1 MYYQPENQFR
11 GQVIKTKKYALD
23 SKKYISIAMKH
34 LLRTQWRWA
43 AIPAGLILI
52 NIILNLTVYPSVWIY
67 IIPIL
72 VVAGY
77 LAFWA
82 IQFTGVS
89 QLEQYKVMFQKM
101 QYEINSQQILA
112 KINQREGMQM
122 KWDMIKSA
130 YKEKDHFLLVLSRA
144 QFLYWPFEIFTSDN
158 DLRAT
163 ESILR
168 RKNLIKDKM
177 QKPA

>member
-1 MYYQPENQFR
+1 MYYQPESQFR

-34 LLRTQWRWA
+34 LLRTQWYWA
-43 AIPAGLILI
+43 AVPAGLIII
-52 NIILNLTVYPSVWIY
+52 NIILNLTVYPSYWIY

-72 VVAGY
+72 VVIGY

-101 QYEINSQQILA
+101 HYEIDTRQVLA
-112 KINQREGMQM
+112 KLNQREGMQL

-144 QFLYWPFEIFTSDN
+144 QFLYWPFEIFASDN

-168 RKNLIKDKM
+168 RKNLIKDKV